1 MEHATATYTSTRAL
15 EEIPQFQRH
24 LKRTGLTMAQWEVR
38 NKSALPDAESELLSL
53 EARRIRLSARR

>member
-1 MEHATATYTSTRAL
+1 
-15 EEIPQFQRH
+15 
-24 LKRTGLTMAQWEVR
+24 MAQWEVR